1 MTFAERLRELRNR
14 KDWSQ
19 TKLAAESGLT
29 LRRIEDWEQGLSE
42 PRWSDLRKLAQAL
55 GVTVSDFEQPEQ
67 V

>member
-1 MTFAERLRELRNR
+1 MSFAERLRELRNR

-19 TKLAAESGLT
+19 TKLADEAGLNV
-29 LRRIEDWEQGLSE
+29 RRIENWEQGLSE
-42 PRWSDLRKLAQAL
+42 PRWSDLRRLAQAL